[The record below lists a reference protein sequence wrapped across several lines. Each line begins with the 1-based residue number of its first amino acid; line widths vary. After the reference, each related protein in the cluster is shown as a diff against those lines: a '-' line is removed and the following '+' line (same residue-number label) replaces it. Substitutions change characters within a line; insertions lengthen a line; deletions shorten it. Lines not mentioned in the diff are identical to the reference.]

1 MAGGGVAL
9 LRAKQAITDLKGDTA
24 DQNAGIKLI
33 LRAVEEPLRT
43 IVANAGEEASVV
55 VNNVLNGK
63 GNYGYNA
70 ATGEY
75 TDLVEQGVL
84 DPTKVTRT
92 ALQNAASVASL
103 LLTAEAAV
111 VELAEDKPAAPA
123 MPVAWR
129 HGRHGLLSPAVTAL
143 PARGRPGQ
151 ILRTPGPSPRGFFAR
166 ADRSAARR
174 PPPLPPPRTD
184 LAMRPPR
191 RRGNVAHKR
200 KVSSRRIRP
209 YNEGFPARARP
220 MRLPPSLRLLR
231 PSEIGGLLMDSINQ
245 WSDRRASSKGAA
257 LALYMVFSLAPM
269 LILVIAVAGAFFG
282 EDAVRSELFTQLR
295 DLTGERGAEVIQTVL
310 ASAHE
315 SGGGWIAAL
324 ISIFVLIFSATTAF
338 AELKASLDEL
348 WDVSARQKGLQ
359 GMVRSRMLSFGLVLV
374 LALFLLIS
382 LTVNAG
388 LAAARKYYGD
398 LWTASSFA
406 VVAEWI
412 SNLFSFSVVVALFA
426 VIFAAAQRAHHLA
439 RRDSRRHRDGRPVPG
454 GQMGHRRL
462 PEPGRG
468 RVGLWRG
475 RLADRA
481 AAVDLL
487 LGADLLLRRGVHAPV
502 RAALRQG
509 ASHAGRRAAR
519 ARRSAAHLGAAAR
532 RPISACLSCC
542 HDSANPKPFVA
553 ALAVQPGPRR
563 YERPHGI

>member
-1 MAGGGVAL
+1 
-9 LRAKQAITDLKGDTA
+9 
-24 DQNAGIKLI
+24 
-33 LRAVEEPLRT
+33 
-43 IVANAGEEASVV
+43 
-55 VNNVLNGK
+55 
-63 GNYGYNA
+63 
-70 ATGEY
+70 
-75 TDLVEQGVL
+75 
-84 DPTKVTRT
+84 
-92 ALQNAASVASL
+92 
-103 LLTAEAAV
+103 
-111 VELAEDKPAAPA
+111 
-123 MPVAWR
+123 
-129 HGRHGLLSPAVTAL
+129 
-143 PARGRPGQ
+143 
-151 ILRTPGPSPRGFFAR
+151 
-166 ADRSAARR
+166 
-174 PPPLPPPRTD
+174 
-184 LAMRPPR
+184 
-191 RRGNVAHKR
+191 
-200 KVSSRRIRP
+200 
-209 YNEGFPARARP
+209 

-282 EDAVRSELFTQLR
+282 EDAVRSELFAQLR

-426 VIFAAAQRAHHLA
+426 VIFKLLPSARITWRDVIPGAIVTAALFLVGKWGIGVYLSRGAAVSAYGAAGSLIALLLWIYYSAQIFFFGAVFTRQFALRFGKASRPAPGSGADAAIPPAAPVPQDTPETSPAPQQQAAQP
-439 RRDSRRHRDGRPVPG
+439 DP
-454 GQMGHRRL
+454 
-462 PEPGRG
+462 
-468 RVGLWRG
+468 
-475 RLADRA
+475 
-481 AAVDLL
+481 
-487 LGADLLLRRGVHAPV
+487 
-502 RAALRQG
+502 
-509 ASHAGRRAAR
+509 
-519 ARRSAAHLGAAAR
+519 
-532 RPISACLSCC
+532 
-542 HDSANPKPFVA
+542 
-553 ALAVQPGPRR
+553 VQPGQAPRA
-563 YERPHGI
+563 